1 MSRKKNFICALAYR
15 HFLCIMLDAMS
26 APYYNLRAA
35 ARLIGISPQTLY
47 DTYLP
52 YYRPRRLGG
61 HPLLSAQQVAAI
73 KAEVRKRRNGKVKAK
88 AAATA

>member
-1 MSRKKNFICALAYR
+1 
-15 HFLCIMLDAMS
+15 MLDAMS
-26 APYYNLRAA
+26 AQPYYNLRAA
-35 ARLIGISPQTLY
+35 AKEIGISPQTLY

-73 KAEVRKRRNGKVKAK
+73 KAEVRKRRNGKSKASTAK
-88 AAATA
+88 ASV